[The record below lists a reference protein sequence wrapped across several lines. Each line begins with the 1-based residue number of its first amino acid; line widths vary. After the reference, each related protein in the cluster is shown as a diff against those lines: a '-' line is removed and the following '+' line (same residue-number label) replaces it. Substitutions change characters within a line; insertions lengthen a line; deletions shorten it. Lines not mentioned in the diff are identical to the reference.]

1 MVTSAAPLPAAGR
14 ETQARAEDVR
24 AALESVNDPH
34 VPASLRRMGM
44 LAGVKTEP
52 DGRVQVRV
60 RVPCTAC
67 PGTAMI
73 RDGITAAV
81 AAVPGVTAVEV
92 TEDWADPW
100 HRDLVEDET
109 RQLMQRNGIQI

>member
-1 MVTSAAPLPAAGR
+1 
-14 ETQARAEDVR
+14 
-24 AALESVNDPH
+24 
-34 VPASLRRMGM
+34 MGM
-44 LAGVKTEP
+44 LAGVEAGP
-52 DGRVQVRV
+52 DGRVRVRV

-81 AAVPGVTAVEV
+81 AALPGVTAVDV

-100 HRDLVEDET
+100 HRDLVDDGT
-109 RQLMQRNGIQI
+109 RQLMHRNGIQI